1 MRHDGKNAHHHCRT
15 FQSTHPSGVRP
26 RPAATAWDD
35 VPISI
40 HAPQWGATS
49 RPPPMGIFPHYF
61 NPRTPVGCDL
71 SANRSSLD
79 VVGFQSTHPSGVRRR
94 LDGTDVSG
102 SMISIH
108 APQWGATNPHAV
120 WPVQTGISIHAPQ
133 WGATSGPHR
142 PLVECFYFNPRTPV
156 GCDFDGSLPRISPF
170 RFQSTHPSGVRL
182 NNRYQTGVHES
193 ISIHAPQWGATQ
205 ASPDTRACCPYF
217 NPRTPVGCDQKPHL
231 IWIMSAI
238 FQSTHPSGVRP

>member
-1 MRHDGKNAHHHCRT
+1 MGVRHDGKNAHHHCRT

-156 GCDFDGSLPRISPF
+156 GCDPKSRSRL
-170 RFQSTHPSGVRL
+170 HP
-182 NNRYQTGVHES
+182 Y
-193 ISIHAPQWGATQ
+193 
-205 ASPDTRACCPYF
+205 RA
-217 NPRTPVGCDQKPHL
+217 
-231 IWIMSAI
+231 

>member
-79 VVGFQSTHPSGVRRR
+79 VVGFQSTHPSGVRQ
-94 LDGTDVSG
+94 THTPSG
-102 SMISIH
+102 LSKR
-108 APQWGATNPHAV
+108 V
-120 WPVQTGISIHAPQ
+120 
-133 WGATSGPHR
+133 
-142 PLVECFYFNPRTPV
+142 
-156 GCDFDGSLPRISPF
+156 
-170 RFQSTHPSGVRL
+170 FQSTHPSGVRL
-182 NNRYQTGVHES
+182 PGRIVHWWNVS
-193 ISIHAPQWGATQ
+193 ISIHAPQWGATPNHVRG
-205 ASPDTRACCPYF
+205 STRIGHF
-217 NPRTPVGCDQKPHL
+217 NPRTPVGCDHRGIL
-231 IWIMSAI
+231 
-238 FQSTHPSGVRP
+238 